1 MSKYTG
7 LTRLVTLLE
16 LLHGDLSIVEPCHV
30 GFENCEEFLSW
41 KNLSTKTISKL
52 QITTVSMQLQVRNG
66 IMLLSFKVLC
76 MVREVIMPI
85 SYSSLNK
92 TLRANS
98 HLMDSQKVCSAKA
111 TIAKNL
117 VMDIFSYLSIKTP

>member
-1 MSKYTG
+1 
-7 LTRLVTLLE
+7 
-16 LLHGDLSIVEPCHV
+16 
-30 GFENCEEFLSW
+30 
-41 KNLSTKTISKL
+41 
-52 QITTVSMQLQVRNG
+52 
-66 IMLLSFKVLC
+66 